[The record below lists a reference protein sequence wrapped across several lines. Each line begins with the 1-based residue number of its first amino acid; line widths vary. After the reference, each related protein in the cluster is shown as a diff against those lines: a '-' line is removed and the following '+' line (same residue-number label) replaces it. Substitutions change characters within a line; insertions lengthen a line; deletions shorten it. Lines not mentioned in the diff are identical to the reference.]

1 MIHPAY
7 FLFLRE
13 IKWTTKITMIA
24 VHHTWKTDEAIN
36 RSPCGNLSRTRHS
49 SNFFLCCRHVRSS
62 YFRRTPAPF
71 LKRTE
76 QGSSFTKILS
86 LFLRTLSI
94 RNVCRRIPWATPYIP
109 LHPRNGEGRTTKKMS
124 SKGRRLWL
132 LLIPMTRRWKIKE
145 DNGSG
150 QWQNEK
156 ECRRMYQP

>member
-7 FLFLRE
+7 FLLLRE
-13 IKWTTKITMIA
+13 TKWTTKITTIV

-94 RNVCRRIPWATPYIP
+94 RNVCRRIPWATPYTQ
-109 LHPRNGEGRTTKKMS
+109 RTERGAQRKKMP
-124 SKGRRLWL
+124 SKGRRLWS
-132 LLIPMTRRWKIKE
+132 LLIPMTWRWKIKE
-145 DNGSG
+145 DNGRR

-156 ECRRMYQP
+156 GCRRMYQL